1 MSDILIALQI
11 MLKGMVGIF
20 VAVLIIMA
28 LVYVMGMI
36 GKKK

>member
-20 VAVLIIMA
+20 VAVLIIML

>member
-20 VAVLIIMA
+20 VAVLIIMV